1 MSKKKKSTAKT
12 DLLYIMSNQCGWCKK
27 SAPVVEELVKDG
39 AKIITLDV
47 NNPDDQKR
55 ANEVKQKYNIQCGT
69 PLFIDAESGNSVC
82 GFREK
87 DVLEKWANG
96 EEIPQPPKPKS
107 PPPPPPQDLT
117 SATSVEV
124 EKWKGE
130 YEKWAKENDHL
141 PNMLPFDQIKQRVEQ
156 AQVARKN
163 QQENPQGTPG
173 APGAPGAPAQPQ
185 QVGDYKV
192 EFNSKFY
199 YVVINGTRETVFAD
213 IPYITSL
220 KQQYFQ
226 RESDGK
232 LTKVVGDGNYNKPT
246 TSKSPVSNTQQP
258 PANIKPQVKKQIEQ
272 IKKDQENTKNKT
284 DRKSK
289 KNTKTIKGI

>member
-1 MSKKKKSTAKT
+1 MSKKKTTSVKT

-27 SAPVVEELVKDG
+27 SSPVVEELVKDG
-39 AKIITLDV
+39 AKITTLDV
-47 NNPDDQKR
+47 NNPEDQKR

-87 DVLEKWANG
+87 DILEKWANG

-107 PPPPPPQDLT
+107 PPPPPPQDLV
-117 SATSVEV
+117 SATDDEV
-124 EKWKGE
+124 SKWKGE

-163 QQENPQGTPG
+163 QQSGTPAAA
-173 APGAPGAPAQPQ
+173 APVQPQ

-192 EFNSKFY
+192 EFNNKFY
-199 YVVINGTRETVFAD
+199 YVVINGTRETVFAEQ
-213 IPYITSL
+213 PYIDSL
-220 KQQYFQ
+220 NQQYFQ
-226 RESDGK
+226 RESNGK
-232 LTKVVGDGNYNKPT
+232 LTKVVGDGNYNKP
-246 TSKSPVSNTQQP
+246 SIPKQPVGNVSQP
-258 PANIKPQVKKQIEQ
+258 PSNIKPQVKKQIEQ
-272 IKKDQENTKNKT
+272 IKKDQKNTKDKT
-284 DRKSK
+284 DKQSK
-289 KNTKTIKGI
+289 KNKKTIEGL